1 MEAIKHKHKDG
12 VIAVLEN
19 NEIKI
24 KSTELVEIINDFR
37 KLEAKKTG
45 LRYTELRHKDF
56 LKKIRQEA
64 ETLIS
69 LGIGGE
75 RNFSPSSYI
84 NSQNKVQPCYELNR
98 DGMLQILNSE
108 STLVRHKTIE
118 YIRALE
124 ERVNYPTE
132 IYEFIK
138 GYEDRLNRV
147 EKITES
153 YEVTA
158 SQRKA
163 IKEGRSARVR
173 ELLGGKHTKAYKN
186 RSLKAKIFAEMGR
199 IYNNYF
205 NIPTYECT
213 PRNRFEE
220 AIKLIKEYSL
230 SSDLKNELKKIKASN

>member
-1 MEAIKHKHKDG
+1 MEGIKHKHKDG
-12 VIAVLEN
+12 VIAIIEN
-19 NEIKI
+19 NELKI
-24 KSTELVEIINDFR
+24 KSMELVEIINDFR
-37 KLEAKKTG
+37 KLEAEKTG
-45 LRYTELRHKDF
+45 LRYTELKHKDF
-56 LKKIRQEA
+56 LKKIRQEV

-69 LGIGGE
+69 LGVGGE
-75 RNFSPSSYI
+75 RNFSPSSYV
-84 NSQNKVQPCYELNR
+84 NSQNKIQPCFELNR
-98 DGMLQILNSE
+98 DGMLQMLNSE
-108 STLVRHKTIE
+108 SALVRYKTIE

-132 IYEFIK
+132 IFKLIE
-138 GYEDRLNRV
+138 GYEERLNRV
-147 EKITES
+147 EKLTDS

-163 IKEGRSARVR
+163 IKEARSTRVR

-186 RSLKAKIFAEMGR
+186 RSMKAKVFSELGR

-213 PRNRFEE
+213 PRNKFEE

-230 SSDLKNELKKIKASN
+230 GPELKRELNKIRAS

>member
-1 MEAIKHKHKDG
+1 MEVIKHKHKDG
-12 VIAVLEN
+12 VIAVIEN
-19 NEIKI
+19 NDLKI

-37 KLEAKKTG
+37 KLESEVGGKK
-45 LRYTELRHKDF
+45 YFELKHKEF
-56 LKKIRQEA
+56 MRKIRNEIEKLKRVGINDQRSF
-64 ETLIS
+64 TLVKYIDKK
-69 LGIGGE
+69 GE
-75 RNFSPSSYI
+75 ER
-84 NSQNKVQPCYELNR
+84 PCYELNR

-108 STLVRHKTIE
+108 SALVRHKTIE

-124 ERVNYPTE
+124 ERVNYPVE
-132 IYEFIK
+132 IYKLIE
-138 GYEDRLNRV
+138 GYGERLNRV
-147 EKITES
+147 ERLTDS

-163 IKEGRSARVR
+163 IKEARSTRVR

-186 RSLKAKIFAEMGR
+186 RSMKAKVFSEIGR

-213 PRNRFEE
+213 PRNKFEE

-230 SSDLKNELKKIKASN
+230 SPELKSELNKIRAS

>member
-1 MEAIKHKHKDG
+1 MEVIKHKHKDG
-12 VIAVLEN
+12 VIAVIEN
-19 NEIKI
+19 NDLKI

-37 KLEAKKTG
+37 KLESEVGGKK
-45 LRYTELRHKDF
+45 YFELKHKEF
-56 LKKIRQEA
+56 MRKIRNEIEKLKRVGINDQRSF
-64 ETLIS
+64 TLVKYIDKK
-69 LGIGGE
+69 GE
-75 RNFSPSSYI
+75 ER
-84 NSQNKVQPCYELNR
+84 PCYELNR

-108 STLVRHKTIE
+108 SALVRHKTIE

-124 ERVNYPTE
+124 ERVNYPVE
-132 IYEFIK
+132 IYKLIE
-138 GYEDRLNRV
+138 GYEERLNRV
-147 EKITES
+147 ERLTDS

-163 IKEGRSARVR
+163 IKEARSTRVR

-186 RSLKAKIFAEMGR
+186 RSMKAKVFSEIGR

-213 PRNRFEE
+213 PRNKFEE

-230 SSDLKNELKKIKASN
+230 SPELKSELNKIRAS

>member
-1 MEAIKHKHKDG
+1 MEVIKHKHKDG
-12 VIAVLEN
+12 VIAVIEN
-19 NEIKI
+19 NDLKI

-37 KLEAKKTG
+37 KLESEVGGKK
-45 LRYTELRHKDF
+45 YFELKHKEF
-56 LKKIRQEA
+56 MRKIRNEI
-64 ETLIS
+64 ETLKGV
-69 LGIGGE
+69 GINDQ
-75 RNFSPSSYI
+75 RNFALVKYI
-84 NSQNKVQPCYELNR
+84 DKKGEERPCYELNR

-108 STLVRHKTIE
+108 SALVRHKIIE
-118 YIRALE
+118 YIRSLE

-147 EKITES
+147 EKLTES

-163 IKEGRSARVR
+163 IKEERSVRVR

-186 RSLKAKIFAEMGR
+186 RSMKAKVFSEMGR

-213 PRNRFEE
+213 PRNKFEE

-230 SSDLKNELKKIKASN
+230 SPELKSELNKIRAS